1 MGEVRRVYVEK
12 KKDYA
17 VKAKRAACIIEAVSW
32 TGCRICSCPCP
43 L

>member
-17 VKAKRAACIIEAVSW
+17 VKAKELHAALKQYLGLDLSLIHI
-32 TGCRICSCPCP
+32 
-43 L
+43 